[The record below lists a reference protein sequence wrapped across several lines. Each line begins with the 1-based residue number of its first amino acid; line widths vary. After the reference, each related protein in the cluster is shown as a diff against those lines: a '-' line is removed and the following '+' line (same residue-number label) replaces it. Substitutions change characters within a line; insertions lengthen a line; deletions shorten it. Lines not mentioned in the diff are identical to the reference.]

1 MDIKKEI
8 EESYLSINPSGF
20 YVYFLINPINN
31 RVFYVGKGIGKRAWQ
46 HLNMKG
52 SNINKINT
60 IKEIYNNGLSP
71 IIKIHSENL
80 IEEDAYNTE
89 MAFIQALNGL
99 TNISIPKKERL
110 YSGVYESVNYE
121 VTKTIDADIK
131 ALKDEIKNSQ
141 LLFENMYLS
150 KDNRLISIDNQ
161 TLSLLKK

>member
-8 EESYLSINPSGF
+8 EDSYLSINPSGF
-20 YVYFLINPINN
+20 YVYFIINPINN
-31 RVFYVGKGIGKRAWQ
+31 KVFYVGKGIGKRAWQ
-46 HLNMKG
+46 HLKMKG
-52 SNINKINT
+52 SNLNKINA

-99 TNISIPKKERL
+99 TNISIPKKERI
-110 YSGVYESVNYE
+110 YNRVYESVNYE
-121 VTKTIDADIK
+121 SVECIDVDIK
-131 ALKDEIKNSQ
+131 SLKNEIKTSE
-141 LLFENMYLS
+141 LLFEGMYLT

-161 TLSLLKK
+161 ILLLLKN